1 MTSTVGIIGYPLRHS
16 ISPAFQQAAF
26 DFYGMDV
33 RYVVWETPPD
43 DLAQRMQTLRAAD
56 VLGANVTVPYKEA
69 VRPYL
74 DRLAEPAQR
83 TGAVNTIVNR
93 DGVLEGHNTDVTG
106 FLRALK
112 QDGGFDPA
120 SKRVLLLGAGGA
132 ARAVA
137 HALTEAGVASLTI
150 ANRTVERAQALAAV
164 LGGSTTLQAV
174 PLDRTA
180 LEKSN
185 RWDLIVNCTTLGMR
199 HGAGE
204 NESPLPDDLIPSHA
218 LVYDL
223 VYNPEST
230 PLLRAAARVGARTL
244 GGLPML
250 VYQGAEAFQLWT
262 DREAPLSVMVQ
273 ASRRALEANEV
284 A

>member
-33 RYVVWETPPD
+33 QYVVWETPPD
-43 DLAQRMQTLRAAD
+43 GLAQRMQALRAAD
-56 VLGANVTVPYKEA
+56 VLGSNVTVPHKEA

-112 QDGGFDPA
+112 EDGDFDPGA
-120 SKRVLLLGAGGA
+120 RRVLLLGAGGA

-137 HALTEAGVASLTI
+137 HALVDVGVASLTI
-150 ANRTVERAQALAAV
+150 ANRTVERALALAAA
-164 LGGSTTLQAV
+164 LGGSTALQAV
-174 PLDRTA
+174 PLERAA

-185 RWDLIVNCTTLGMR
+185 GWDLIINCTTLGMR
-199 HGAGE
+199 HGTGE
-204 NESPLPDDLIPSHA
+204 NESPMPDDLIPSHA

-230 PLLRAAARVGARTL
+230 PLLRAAARLGARTL

-250 VYQGAEAFQLWT
+250 VYQGADAFQLWT
-262 DREAPLSVMVQ
+262 GRAAPLPVMLQ
-273 ASRRALEANEV
+273 AGRQALKANEV